1 MFVSSPEFDAVL
13 RGLLLAMLALSW
25 AVALVRINGLRSLS
39 KMTNF
44 DFIMTIALGSLIA
57 NAAQAADWRE
67 WLQPVAGMAG
77 LFLLQHLA
85 GRLRNSSER
94 IEDMLQNNPVILMRD
109 GEIIREALKAT
120 RVPEN
125 DLVAK
130 LREANV
136 LDLSEVRAVVLE
148 TTGDISVLHG
158 NKLEETLLKGVK
170 TL

>member
-1 MFVSSPEFDAVL
+1 
-13 RGLLLAMLALSW
+13 MLALSW

-85 GRLRNSSER
+85 GRLRNSSDR

-109 GEIIREALKAT
+109 GEIIRAALKAT

>member
-1 MFVSSPEFDAVL
+1 
-13 RGLLLAMLALSW
+13 
-25 AVALVRINGLRSLS
+25 
-39 KMTNF
+39 
-44 DFIMTIALGSLIA
+44 
-57 NAAQAADWRE
+57 
-67 WLQPVAGMAG
+67 
-77 LFLLQHLA
+77 
-85 GRLRNSSER
+85 GRLRNSSDR

-109 GEIIREALKAT
+109 GKIIREALKTT

>member
-1 MFVSSPEFDAVL
+1 M
-13 RGLLLAMLALSW
+13 LLAMLALSW

-67 WLQPVAGMAG
+67 WLQPVAAMAG
-77 LFLLQHLA
+77 LFLLQHLG
-85 GRLRNSSER
+85 GRLRKSSDR
-94 IEDMLQNNPVILMRD
+94 IEALLQNNPVILMRD
-109 GEIIREALKAT
+109 GKIIREALKAT

-125 DLVAK
+125 DLIAK

-148 TTGDISVLHG
+148 TTGDVSVLHG
-158 NKLEETLLKGVK
+158 KKLEETLLRGVK
-170 TL
+170 AL